1 MSDKGAW
8 LYIDGVR
15 VHTSWIDTEFEE
27 ADQEEE

>member
-15 VHTSWIDTEFEE
+15 GHTSWIDTEFEE
-27 ADQEEE
+27 EEEE